1 MATYRAPLEDM
12 RFTLFDNLRA
22 QEMWPALRG
31 TGEVDQETA
40 EAILDEA
47 ARFCENVVAPL
58 NREADEHGCR
68 LVDGKVQTPPGFREA
83 YREFCDAG
91 WCGLGGDPRYGGM
104 GMPKSLAAAVEEMLQ
119 GSCMAFGLAPMLTS
133 GAGLAIE
140 THASAVLKDL
150 YLPRL
155 YSGQWSGAMD
165 LTEPQA
171 GTDLGLVRTMAEP
184 LPNDAWK
191 ISGSKIFITWGEHD
205 MAENIVHLVLAR
217 TPDAPAGV
225 KGISL
230 FLVPKFLP
238 DADGNC
244 GERNLVTCGALEH
257 KMGIKGAA
265 TCVMNYDGAKG
276 WLIGNVHE
284 GLANMFTMMNYE
296 RLVVGVQAVGVAE
309 RSYQTAL
316 QYAAD
321 RLQGRG
327 SNPAQRSGKQADPI
341 IVHPDVRR
349 MLMTMKAY
357 TEASRAFY
365 VYAAGF
371 LDLARFGADAD
382 RQAAAQ
388 QMVALLTPVAK
399 AFMTDMA
406 FDSAVLGQQI
416 LGGHGYIREWGQEQ
430 NVRDLRITQIYEG
443 TNGIQALD
451 LIGRKT
457 IHCKGAFLQALAEE
471 VRHFQSANA
480 SYLER
485 TGLGEPLQQAFD
497 TAVAVTDELLQSA
510 SENPELAG
518 AVAYDYMLM
527 LGHAIYAYMWARA
540 ACAAAANES
549 AMTDRQSSKVKTAQF
564 FCAKCLPLMA
574 VYAHRIRSG
583 SAVVMS
589 CTLDELGL

>member
-1 MATYRAPLEDM
+1 MAYRAPLEDM
-12 RFTLFDNLRA
+12 RFTLFETFRV
-22 QEMWPALRG
+22 QETWPLLSG
-31 TGEVDQETA
+31 TEDLDQVTA

-58 NREADEHGCR
+58 NREADEQGCR
-68 LVDGKVQTPPGFREA
+68 LADGEVHTPPGFRKA
-83 YREFCDAG
+83 YKEFCEAG

-104 GMPKSLAAAVEEMLQ
+104 GMPKVLAAVVEEMLQ
-119 GSCMAFGLAPMLTS
+119 GSCMAFGLAPMLTA

-140 THASAVLKDL
+140 THASDELKNL
-150 YLPRL
+150 YLPKL

-171 GTDLGLVRTMAEP
+171 GTDLGLVRTVAEP
-184 LPNDAWK
+184 LPDGAWQV
-191 ISGSKIFITWGEHD
+191 SGSKIFITWGEHD
-205 MAENIVHLVLAR
+205 MADNIVHLVLAR
-217 TPDAPAGV
+217 TPGAPAGV

-238 DADGNC
+238 DAEGNC
-244 GERNLVTCGALEH
+244 GARNAVACGALEH

-265 TCVMNYDGAKG
+265 TCVMNYDGARG
-276 WLIGNVHE
+276 WLIGMLHE

-296 RLVVGVQAVGVAE
+296 RVVVGVQAVGVAE

-316 QYAAD
+316 HYASE

-327 SNPAQRSGKQADPI
+327 SNAEHRSGKEADPI

-357 TEASRAFY
+357 NEASRAFY
-365 VYAAGF
+365 IYTAGF
-371 LDLARFGADAD
+371 LDRAKFSADVD

-406 FDSAVLGQQI
+406 FDAAVLGQQV

-457 IHCKGAFLQALAEE
+457 VNCKGALLQALLQE
-471 VRHFQSANA
+471 VRIYQSENA
-480 SYLER
+480 ACLER
-485 TGLGEPLQQAFD
+485 IGLGDPLLKAFE
-497 TAVAVTDELLQSA
+497 TTLSVTDDLLEPA
-510 SENPELAG
+510 SRNPELAG
-518 AVAYDYMLM
+518 AVAYDYMLL
-527 LGHAIYAYMWARA
+527 LGHALYAFMWARA
-540 ACAAAANES
+540 ACAACSEGS
-549 AMTDRQSSKVKTAQF
+549 TVTELQSSKVKTAQF
-564 FCAKCLPLMA
+564 YFAKCLPLID

-583 SAVVMS
+583 SATVMS
-589 CTLDELGL
+589 CSLEELGL